1 MQPKS
6 TDYISVVGVPT
17 AKKLPS
23 EIPPLSVDVGRNAYE
38 RTWKIVGMPETDAE
52 AEAEQEQEQESESAS
67 EHSPADGFNV
77 GDVVHD
83 RDSDEDDPTSAY
95 VATLPD
101 ATAEEWVAHD
111 ETTVAEDNPEY
122 PADARVV
129 VVVFG
134 NTVDYQLPDWDR
146 ISPLSP
152 SEIEEAG
159 GRSYSF
165 PVPRLVR
172 DHLSPNISAPDT
184 PEPDENGPDSAGD
197 EAESE
202 EADQSEEAEKFEPE
216 GESTAEPTAAIVALQ
231 RYLESDGMQAEITD
245 DGQAVRATKEGES
258 YRVNVEGVLE
268 GDGPHRSHLEETV
281 EKLRAAL

>member
-1 MQPKS
+1 MGPFGS
-6 TDYISVVGVPT
+6 RFRGALHT
-17 AKKLPS
+17 AVSARPVFRVK
-23 EIPPLSVDVGRNAYE
+23 IPPLAGVVGRNAYE
-38 RTWKIVGMPETDAE
+38 RTPEKTGMTEAEPETE
-52 AEAEQEQEQESESAS
+52 AESEPDS
-67 EHSPADGFNV
+67 EPPSDQPTDGFNV

-83 RDSDEDDPTSAY
+83 RDSDEEDPTSAY

-101 ATAEEWVAHD
+101 ATAEEWTAHD
-111 ETTVAEDNPEY
+111 ETTVAEDNPDY

-134 NTVDYQLPDWDR
+134 NTADYQLPDWDR
-146 ISPLSP
+146 ISPLSV

-165 PVPRLVR
+165 PAPRLVR

-184 PEPDENGPDSAGD
+184 SETAESDTEADSDES
-197 EAESE
+197 EFKSE
-202 EADQSEEAEKFEPE
+202 EADQSDQSEAE
-216 GESTAEPTAAIVALQ
+216 GESIAEPSAAIVALQ
-231 RYLESDGMQAEITD
+231 RYLESDGMEADIAS
-245 DGQAVRATKEGES
+245 DGQSVRATKEGES

-268 GDGPHRSHLEETV
+268 GDGPHRFQLEETV